1 MNNIFRYRRCEKT
14 SFEFFTR
21 NCKII
26 LVYFCFN
33 LKKTQYNTLNVKL
46 SNSQLSRSKPAIKYG
61 AKVTL
66 DFSSN
71 INGDS
76 NDENNF
82 PHKSLLTNTQVSK
95 LCKVFANNSS
105 ANIKLSNTLF
115 HNIEKI
121 RMIFS

>member
-1 MNNIFRYRRCEKT
+1 MNNIFRYWRCEKN
-14 SFEFFTR
+14 SFEFFIR

-26 LVYFCFN
+26 LVYFSFN

-115 HNIEKI
+115 HKIEKI

>member
-1 MNNIFRYRRCEKT
+1 MNNIFRYWRCEKN

-115 HNIEKI
+115 HKIEKI

>member
-1 MNNIFRYRRCEKT
+1 MNNIFRYWRCEKN

-26 LVYFCFN
+26 LVYFSFN

-115 HNIEKI
+115 HKIEKI